1 MEGTKV
7 YIEFKDIFTIMIKRK
22 RILFAVVIT
31 ALIASIFYRI
41 QLMKPVYEARAS
53 VIIGNALE
61 FEETQF
67 KIDDIVH
74 IQNYMQTYVML
85 LKTNVVAEKTIDTL
99 NLDISV
105 GEFKNRIQGVPQPKT
120 QFMEIKVKWDNS
132 DQAKVVLDTI
142 TEIFIQEAHRIY
154 PAYKIKILEK
164 VGPYTID
171 TLSNVLFYLVSF
183 IISLLAAISI
193 VLIVEYFDDTIA
205 SEEDVEKLLNL
216 PVLGSIPKYKKSE
229 NDILNLIKRN
239 EYSSSDFVWA
249 FRTNFLFQSRK
260 LGIQSIVV
268 TSPRH
273 QEGKTTIA
281 SILAIS
287 LAQGGKKTLLIDCD
301 LRSPSIHDIFSLNV
315 VGLSNFL
322 IGNSDLIDAIY
333 GSKFRNLYL
342 MPAGFSTLHPVELIS
357 SNGMRSLL
365 TNMKE
370 KFDYIII
377 DTPPV
382 GLFTEA
388 QVLSQLTDGCL
399 MVVSAKESDR
409 KMSLKAV
416 KLIQYAEGRILGA
429 LLNKSADSK

>member
-1 MEGTKV
+1 
-7 YIEFKDIFTIMIKRK
+7 
-22 RILFAVVIT
+22 
-31 ALIASIFYRI
+31 
-41 QLMKPVYEARAS
+41 
-53 VIIGNALE
+53 
-61 FEETQF
+61 
-67 KIDDIVH
+67 
-74 IQNYMQTYVML
+74 
-85 LKTNVVAEKTIDTL
+85 
-99 NLDISV
+99 
-105 GEFKNRIQGVPQPKT
+105 
-120 QFMEIKVKWDNS
+120 
-132 DQAKVVLDTI
+132 
-142 TEIFIQEAHRIY
+142 
-154 PAYKIKILEK
+154 
-164 VGPYTID
+164 
-171 TLSNVLFYLVSF
+171 
-183 IISLLAAISI
+183 
-193 VLIVEYFDDTIA
+193 
-205 SEEDVEKLLNL
+205 
-216 PVLGSIPKYKKSE
+216 
-229 NDILNLIKRN
+229 
-239 EYSSSDFVWA
+239 
-249 FRTNFLFQSRK
+249 
-260 LGIQSIVV
+260 
-268 TSPRH
+268 
-273 QEGKTTIA
+273 
-281 SILAIS
+281 
-287 LAQGGKKTLLIDCD
+287 LIDCD
-301 LRSPSIHDIFSLNV
+301 LRSPSIHDIFSLNG